1 MSADALFGI
10 ANNVA
15 LAGWILLAVFGRKKW
30 AAPLL
35 CGFVIPALLGGL
47 YLFLIAR
54 HMGESQGSFS
64 TLSGVA
70 ALFTNRYLLLAGWVH
85 YLAFDLFIG
94 SWEVRDAAV
103 RGIPHWLTVPC
114 LALTF
119 LLGPIGLLLY
129 LGLRLCYRDRH

>member
-1 MSADALFGI
+1 MSADTLFGM

-15 LAGWILLAVFGRKKW
+15 LAGWIALVFFGRRKW

-35 CGFVIPALLGGL
+35 CGFIIPALLGGL
-47 YLFLIAR
+47 YLFLIAT
-54 HMGESQGSFS
+54 HIGESQGSFS
-64 TLSGVA
+64 TLGGVA
-70 ALFTNRYLLLAGWVH
+70 ALFANRYLLLAGWVH

-94 SWEVRDAAV
+94 SWEVRDAAT
-103 RGIPHWLTVPC
+103 RAIPHWLTVPC
-114 LALTF
+114 LAVTF